1 MMLTMMMMMTMMT
14 KHSTIKQG
22 LCYIG
27 QMNSQESTVNTVNKY
42 PGFAISIDTKMKL
55 FKGWSNM
62 TNCMKQRLIKDGF
75 KFYVVCCAASGWLLL
90 FLIPGRSMWQEE
102 KKEDDDTQICGVV
115 VWAILHLPNR
125 TKNQYVVVMDNY
137 FTLIKTMISTLKCG
151 VATMKTA
158 STRSGWPSKDMGKQ
172 LIQDVQYNSLWY
184 TKKNITIR
192 LVTIESFD
200 RLITILW
207 WWFQIFIPVYIK
219 WCKCS

>member
-1 MMLTMMMMMTMMT
+1 MLCAVLQAVGYCY
-14 KHSTIKQG
+14 SLFLDG
-22 LCYIG
+22 LCD
-27 QMNSQESTVNTVNKY
+27 K
-42 PGFAISIDTKMKL
+42 KK
-55 FKGWSNM
+55 
-62 TNCMKQRLIKDGF
+62 
-75 KFYVVCCAASGWLLL
+75 
-90 FLIPGRSMWQEE
+90 

-184 TKKNITIR
+184 TKKKI
-192 LVTIESFD
+192 
-200 RLITILW
+200 
-207 WWFQIFIPVYIK
+207 
-219 WCKCS
+219 